1 MTNHRDFTLKFVTAK
16 GLLAFKRVYNCIEKF
31 TIHCE
36 WEQGDFCS
44 ELQVN
49 LMEIYVDVDCT
60 NSNEH

>member
-1 MTNHRDFTLKFVTAK
+1 MTNRRDFTLKLSQKKVCIQK
-16 GLLAFKRVYNCIEKF
+16 GYNCIEKF